1 MNNLIQNNF
10 IIAFI
15 LLDDKN
21 FNDFSNQ
28 LKKDWDID
36 INIVSYNNKNTFTID
51 DINFEYELAP
61 FKVPDKEAE
70 ILINYNDID
79 NVTKEKILNHN
90 SFVSINANSKNVSFK
105 DIALTFSKIIYSIIR
120 QNNISAVLIGEI
132 NLLISNNTYLSEMEE
147 YINNNKYFPSRLWV
161 RVDIFSDNNGN
172 HAFTEGLKNFGKYE
186 IMAYKT
192 VRHAKGII
200 NLLTILSRS
209 IIENNLNLEDGNTMQ
224 TDDDYIGMFKFFDN
238 KFIILEKKLK
248 DINKN
253 QYTIY

>member
-1 MNNLIQNNF
+1 MNDLIQNDSV
-10 IIAFI
+10 IAFI

-28 LKKDWDID
+28 LKEDWDID
-36 INIVSYNNKNTFTID
+36 ITIVSHNNKNTFNIKTMD
-51 DINFEYELAP
+51 FEYELAP

-79 NVTKEKILNHN
+79 NETREKILNHKSFLSIKVN
-90 SFVSINANSKNVSFK
+90 SDNTDFK
-105 DIALTFSKIIYSIIR
+105 DIALTFSKVCYSIIKV
-120 QNNISAVLIGEI
+120 NNVSAVLIGEI
-132 NLLISNNTYLSEMEE
+132 NLIISNNTYLFEMNE
-147 YINNNKYFPSRLWV
+147 YIKNNKFFPTRLWV
-161 RVDIFSDNNGN
+161 RVDVFSDNNGN
-172 HAFTEGLKNFGKYE
+172 HAYTEGLKNFGKYE

-192 VRHAKGII
+192 SRYAESII
-200 NLLTILSRS
+200 RVLMILSRG

-238 KFIILEKKLK
+238 KFIMLEKSLK

-253 QYTIY
+253 Q

>member
-79 NVTKEKILNHN
+79 ITTKEKILNHN

-147 YINNNKYFPSRLWV
+147 YIKNNKYFPSRLWV

-192 VRHAKGII
+192 VRNAKSII

-253 QYTIY
+253 Q

>member
-1 MNNLIQNNF
+1 MNKLIQNNF

-79 NVTKEKILNHN
+79 ITTKEKILNHN

-147 YINNNKYFPSRLWV
+147 YIKNNKYFPSRLWV

-192 VRHAKGII
+192 VRNAKGII

-238 KFIILEKKLK
+238 KFIMLEKNLK
-248 DINKN
+248 DINKK
-253 QYTIY
+253 Q

>member
-1 MNNLIQNNF
+1 MNNLIQNDSV
-10 IIAFI
+10 IAFI

-28 LKKDWDID
+28 LKEYWDID
-36 INIVSYNNKNTFTID
+36 ITIVSHNNKNTFNIETMD
-51 DINFEYELAP
+51 FEYELAP

-79 NVTKEKILNHN
+79 NETREKILNHK
-90 SFVSINANSKNVSFK
+90 SFLSIKVNGNNTDFK
-105 DIALTFSKIIYSIIR
+105 DIALTFSKVCYSIIKV
-120 QNNISAVLIGEI
+120 NNVSAVLIGEI
-132 NLLISNNTYLSEMEE
+132 NLIISNSTYLFEMNE
-147 YINNNKYFPSRLWV
+147 YIKNNKFFPTCLWV
-161 RVDIFSDNNGN
+161 RVDVFSDNNGN
-172 HAFTEGLKNFGKYE
+172 HAYTEGLKNFGKYE

-192 VRHAKGII
+192 ARYAESII
-200 NLLTILSRS
+200 RVLMILSRG

-238 KFIILEKKLK
+238 KFIMLEKSLK

-253 QYTIY
+253 Q

>member
-1 MNNLIQNNF
+1 MNKLIQNNF

-79 NVTKEKILNHN
+79 ITTKEKILNHN

-147 YINNNKYFPSRLWV
+147 YIKNNKYFPSRLWV

-192 VRHAKGII
+192 VRNAKSII

-253 QYTIY
+253 Q

>member
-28 LKKDWDID
+28 LKNDWDID

-147 YINNNKYFPSRLWV
+147 YIKNNKYFPSRLWV

-192 VRHAKGII
+192 VRNAKSII

-253 QYTIY
+253 Q

>member
-1 MNNLIQNNF
+1 MNNLIQNNS

-28 LKKDWDID
+28 LKEDWNID
-36 INIVSYNNKNTFTID
+36 IKIVSYNNKNTFTID
-51 DINFEYELAP
+51 NIYFEYELAH

-79 NVTKEKILNHN
+79 ITTKEKILNHK
-90 SFVSINANSKNVSFK
+90 SFVSINANSKNISFK
-105 DIALTFSKIIYSIIR
+105 DTSLNFSKIIYSIIK
-120 QNNISAVLIGEI
+120 QNNVSAILIGEI

-147 YINNNKYFPSRLWV
+147 YIKNNKYFPTRLWV

-186 IMAYKT
+186 VMAYKT
-192 VRHAKGII
+192 ARDAKSII

-238 KFIILEKKLK
+238 KFIMLEKNLK

-253 QYTIY
+253 Q

>member
-1 MNNLIQNNF
+1 MNKLIQNNF

-147 YINNNKYFPSRLWV
+147 YIKNNKYFPSRLWV

-192 VRHAKGII
+192 VRNAKGII

-253 QYTIY
+253 Q

>member
-1 MNNLIQNNF
+1 MNKLIQNNF

-147 YINNNKYFPSRLWV
+147 YIKNNKYFPSRLWV

-192 VRHAKGII
+192 VRNAKSII

-253 QYTIY
+253 Q

>member
-147 YINNNKYFPSRLWV
+147 YIKNNKYFPSRLWV

-192 VRHAKGII
+192 VRNAKGII

-253 QYTIY
+253 Q

>member
-147 YINNNKYFPSRLWV
+147 YIKNNKYFPSRLWV

-192 VRHAKGII
+192 VRNAKSII

-238 KFIILEKKLK
+238 KFIMLEKNLK
-248 DINKN
+248 DINKK
-253 QYTIY
+253 Q

>member
-1 MNNLIQNNF
+1 MNNLIQNNY
-10 IIAFI
+10 IISFI

-28 LKKDWDID
+28 LKKDWNID

-51 DINFEYELAP
+51 NINFEYELAH

-79 NVTKEKILNHN
+79 NTTKEKILNHK
-90 SFVSINANSKNVSFK
+90 SFVSINANSKNISFK
-105 DIALTFSKIIYSIIR
+105 DIALTFSKIIYSIIK
-120 QNNISAVLIGEI
+120 QNNVSAVLIGEI

-147 YINNNKYFPSRLWV
+147 YIKNNKYFPTCLWV

-192 VRHAKGII
+192 VRDAKSII

-224 TDDDYIGMFKFFDN
+224 TDDNYIGMFKFFDN
-238 KFIILEKKLK
+238 KFIMLEKNFK

-253 QYTIY
+253 Q

>member
-1 MNNLIQNNF
+1 MNKLIQNNF

-79 NVTKEKILNHN
+79 ITTKEKILNHN

-147 YINNNKYFPSRLWV
+147 YIKNNKYFPSRLWV

-192 VRHAKGII
+192 VRNAKGII

-253 QYTIY
+253 Q

>member
-147 YINNNKYFPSRLWV
+147 YIKNNKYFPSRLWV

-192 VRHAKGII
+192 VRNAKSII

-253 QYTIY
+253 Q

>member
-1 MNNLIQNNF
+1 MNNLIQNNS

-28 LKKDWDID
+28 LKKYWNIN

-51 DINFEYELAP
+51 DIDFEYELAP
-61 FKVPDKEAE
+61 FKVPDKEAD

-79 NVTKEKILNHN
+79 NVTREKILNHN
-90 SFVSINANSKNVSFK
+90 AFVSINANSKNVSFK

-147 YINNNKYFPSRLWV
+147 YIKNNKYFPSRLWV

-192 VRHAKGII
+192 VRDAKSII

-253 QYTIY
+253 Q

>member
-1 MNNLIQNNF
+1 MSSLIQNNS

-21 FNDFSNQ
+21 FNSFSNQ
-28 LKKDWDID
+28 LKEDWSID
-36 INIVSYNNKNTFTID
+36 ITIVSHKNKDTFTID
-51 DINFEYELAP
+51 NIDFEYELAP

-79 NVTKEKILNHN
+79 TQTREKILNHKSFLSIKAN
-90 SFVSINANSKNVSFK
+90 SSNANFK
-105 DIALTFSKIIYSIIR
+105 DIALTFSKVCYSIIKT
-120 QNNISAVLIGEI
+120 NNVSAVLIGDINLIISKDTYISEI
-132 NLLISNNTYLSEMEE
+132 NECIKNE
-147 YINNNKYFPSRLWV
+147 KYFPTRLWV

-192 VRHAKGII
+192 AREAESII

-209 IIENNLNLEDGNTMQ
+209 VIENDFNIKDGNTMQ

-238 KFIILEKKLK
+238 KFIMLEKNLK

-253 QYTIY
+253 Q

>member
-79 NVTKEKILNHN
+79 ITTKEKILNHN

-147 YINNNKYFPSRLWV
+147 YIKNNKYFPSRLWV

-192 VRHAKGII
+192 VRNAKGII

-253 QYTIY
+253 Q